1 MKKYLLLIALALA
14 TIACATTHKTE
25 QEQRQEA
32 FNYFCASEGI
42 NPANPTG
49 DQITEFNSLY
59 SQIKK

>member
-32 FNYFCASEGI
+32 FNYYCQQEGL
-42 NPANPTG
+42 NANNVTP
-49 DQITEFNSLY
+49 DQIAEFNHIY